1 MPLERLILVIF
12 IFTMVEENFEIS
24 YSQMPLEWLILVIF
38 IFNMVEENFEFS
50 PLEWLFGYFHLHHGW
65 RKFWNFIP
73 IDALRMTNFGTVLP
87 HHSTQI
93 GLYLV
98 TNASKW
104 YEHSAPAKSL
114 GASATGITSGAP
126 LRRKNGHLCQR
137 SGSST
142 AWIPPWTQTQRQRH
156 RHRDRHVPT
165 HTHTNTFTRT
175 ECRHMIANERDRQ
188 SNPFEQQGDR
198 QHRRREAA

>member
-1 MPLERLILVIF
+1 
-12 IFTMVEENFEIS
+12 
-24 YSQMPLEWLILVIF
+24 MPLEWLILVII
-38 IFNMVEENFEFS
+38 IFNMVEKNFQFS

-104 YEHSAPAKSL
+104 YENSAPAKSL

-198 QHRRREAA
+198 QHRRSEAA